1 MSNINFYYD
10 VITKRGPVPNGLS
23 SYTNNKRICP
33 FPFNNIHSPAW
44 MVSPVTGFYNLMLT
58 NGCAID
64 IFTKKK
70 FCENLFY
77 PLEIRQ
83 TGINVVIPPTTLNY
97 LKKGKLKLLL
107 LAPTQRN
114 YSQMCVIKEIAAKF
128 VKLKVPLENIFIVTG
143 DINNSYKELFSP
155 YKAYSIDW
163 WQIESQAIIKN
174 NNNTMK
180 KYELFGNLPKTPLP
194 VKDYNINS
202 FNPTLLFHTFSTND
216 SNTRTLLIDR
226 LKDANLYDKGT
237 IISKNDSID
246 HHTNSLVTIITPEEQ
261 SIKNVNYMSEV
272 NALFTNL
279 EIWELIVM
287 GKPFII
293 LGCQQMIRYLNS
305 QGYTTFYDLI
315 NEKYDSYLDY
325 EIKVDLICNELS
337 RISNDDN
344 STILKTIKKLAEVNK
359 VKFLNKSHQHTFLKL
374 FDKMRYGIT

>member
-23 SYTNNKRICP
+23 SYTHNKRIYP
-33 FPFNNIHSPAW
+33 SPFNDVDSPAW

-64 IFTKKK
+64 IFTEKK
-70 FCENLFY
+70 FCKNLFY
-77 PLEIRQ
+77 PLEIKRI
-83 TGINVVIPPTTLNY
+83 GINVVIPPTTLNY

-114 YSQMCVIKEIAAKF
+114 YSQMCVIKEIADKF
-128 VKLKVPLENIFIVTG
+128 VKLNVPLENIFIVTG
-143 DINNSYKELFSP
+143 DINNSYKELFLP

-163 WQIESQAIIKN
+163 WQIESQAMIKN

-180 KYELFGNLPKTPLP
+180 KYELFGQLPKTPLP
-194 VKDYNINS
+194 VKDYNINI

-293 LGCQQMIRYLNS
+293 LGCQQLIRYLNS

-325 EIKVDLICNELS
+325 EIKIDLICNELS

-374 FDKMRYGIT
+374 FDKMRYGSL